1 MNRNRTGQTQTE
13 KAISLILSI
22 ILVLGVTVTMLYGP
36 ALMEF
41 INSLFH

>member
-1 MNRNRTGQTQTE
+1 MTYRNRQTHTE

-22 ILVLGVTVTMLYGP
+22 VLVLGLTVTMLYGP

-41 INSLFH
+41 INSFFH